1 MDRLISS
8 SGDVATK
15 RSMLKR
21 EDDFGATNDGI
32 EYKPV
37 EPESLED
44 ESD

>member
-1 MDRLISS
+1 MS
-8 SGDVATK
+8 SGDVAT
-15 RSMLKR
+15 KR